1 MAAILALE
9 TSCDACSV
17 ALRVDELLLLEE
29 HEEPRAHARVLL
41 PTIEALLGRAGIGC
55 AELDGIVYGHGPG
68 SFTGLRIGCAVAQG
82 IAWAHELPTLGV
94 SSLAL
99 LAEAALRDAREAD
112 GTGAD
117 AASARFAGV
126 ISVLDARMDEF
137 YLAVHG
143 ADVARS
149 ALLEDRIVARDA
161 LGEVLAEAL
170 AKLPGPWLV
179 AGDGA
184 AAAVELVDL
193 DVRIVDGARPDARAL
208 LALAA
213 PRLDREGVAAAEVR
227 PVYLRDERR
236 WRRQASVGV

>member
-17 ALRVDELLLLEE
+17 ALRVDELLLVEE

-55 AELDGIVYGHGPG
+55 AELGGIVYGHGPG
-68 SFTGLRIGCAVAQG
+68 SFTGLRIGCAVAQA

-99 LAEAALRDAREAD
+99 LAEAALRDVRAD
-112 GTGAD
+112 RAGIE
-117 AASARFAGV
+117 AASAGFAGV

-149 ALLEDRIVARDA
+149 ALLEDRIVARDG
-161 LGEVLAEAL
+161 LGELLAEAL
-170 AKLPGPWLV
+170 AKMPGPWLV

-184 AAAVELVDL
+184 AAAAELVDL
-193 DVRIVDGARPDARAL
+193 EVRIVHGARPDARAL

-213 PRLDREGVAAAEVR
+213 PRLDRDGVAAAEVR

-236 WRRQASVGV
+236 WRRQAPPGL